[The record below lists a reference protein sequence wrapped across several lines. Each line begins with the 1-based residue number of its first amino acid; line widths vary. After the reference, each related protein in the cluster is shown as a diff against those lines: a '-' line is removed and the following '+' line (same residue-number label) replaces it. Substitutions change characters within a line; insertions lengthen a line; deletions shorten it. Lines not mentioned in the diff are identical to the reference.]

1 LRGDISEYGFAFQ
14 YSGFLTAE
22 LVTLRVWPL
31 MPRWV
36 SETHP
41 PVRPILATA
50 AGIALLS
57 LMDAFMKTA
66 ALALGAYMAALLR
79 AGIAFALVAPIWL
92 AGRPSWPARTVMKVH
107 ATRGVVGA
115 FMALTFFYALTK
127 LPLAETIAISFVAP
141 IVSLYLAALLLG
153 ETVRPRAIWGAVLGM
168 AGVLVIV
175 GGKFGRGNLNDDT
188 LLGLAAIVTS
198 AMLYAWNLVLQRQ
211 QALVARPAEVAT
223 FYMGIAGLTY
233 CLAAPWLFE
242 LPQIAEL
249 GDVAVGA
256 ALTVAGAL
264 TMAWAYARAEAQVLV
279 PLEYSGFVWAS
290 LFGWMLLGETVTW
303 TAVGGAALIVLGC
316 WIATTRRRI
325 EQSAL

>member
-1 LRGDISEYGFAFQ
+1 MTR
-14 YSGFLTAE
+14 
-22 LVTLRVWPL
+22 LVNPL
-31 MPRWV
+31 MRRCV
-36 SETHP
+36 SETP
-41 PVRPILATA
+41 LPVRPILATA

-79 AGIAFALVAPIWL
+79 AGIAFAIVAPIWL
-92 AGRPSWPARTVMKVH
+92 AGRPSWPAPRVMKVH

-115 FMALTFFYALTK
+115 FMALTFFFALTK

-153 ETVRPRAIWGAVLGM
+153 ETVRPRAIWGALLGL

-175 GGKFGRGNLNDDT
+175 GGKFGRGTLNDDT
-188 LLGLAAIVTS
+188 LMGLAAIVTS
-198 AMLYAWNLVLQRQ
+198 ALLYAWNLVLQRQ
-211 QALVARPAEVAT
+211 QALVAKPAEVAT

-242 LPQIAEL
+242 MPHAGQL
-249 GDVAVGA
+249 GDVTLGA
-256 ALTVAGAL
+256 ILTVAGAL

-290 LFGWMLLGETVTW
+290 LFGWLLLDEAVTS
-303 TAVGGAALIVLGC
+303 TAIAGALLIVVGC
-316 WIATTRRRI
+316 WVATTRRRT